1 MTMAIV
7 NDLATRFRCDRVSLG
22 LRQGAG
28 NVRLSAISHSA
39 TFKNQSRVADAI
51 ENAMEEA
58 IDQGTSVAHPPIART
73 ERAVTMAHRA
83 LAEVVRLPGAALL
96 SVAFA
101 DSEGKP
107 LGALTFERHARADR
121 GKEAAFDEEE
131 LQLAETIAALLG
143 PTIGLQMRANRL
155 ISGRAADKAASYVTA
170 LLGTGR
176 PALKLGALCAAALVL
191 VLAMA
196 TAEYRVTAKSVVEA
210 EVQRAAVAPFEG
222 FIRAARVRA
231 GDAVKSGDVLVE
243 LDDRELILDRSKWR
257 SEHDKLQQKQREAL
271 AKHERTDLVVSE
283 SQIRQAEAQL
293 TLAEEKLA
301 RARILAPFDGI
312 VVAGDL
318 SQLLGSPIE
327 KGKTLFVIAPLNAY
341 RLIVYVDERDMRFIA
356 TGQKGTVALAGM
368 PWSPVSLVVSKITP
382 VATTEDDR
390 NVFRVEAQ
398 LLESGPQL
406 RPGMEGVARIETGPR
421 HTLWIWTH
429 TLLEW
434 LRLAAWKHL
443 P

>member
-1 MTMAIV
+1 
-7 NDLATRFRCDRVSLG
+7 
-22 LRQGAG
+22 
-28 NVRLSAISHSA
+28 
-39 TFKNQSRVADAI
+39 
-51 ENAMEEA
+51 MEEA

-73 ERAVTMAHRA
+73 EHAVTMAHRA

-121 GKEAAFDEEE
+121 GGGCFDEEE

-170 LLGTGR
+170 LLGTRR

-191 VLAMA
+191 VLAIA

-210 EVQRAAVAPFEG
+210 EVQPAAVAPFEG

-231 GDAVKSGDVLVE
+231 GDTVRSGDVLVE
-243 LDDRELILDRSKWR
+243 LDDRELLLDRSKWR
-257 SEHDKLQQKQREAL
+257 SERDKLQQKQREAL
-271 AKHERTDLVVSE
+271 AKHERTDLVVSK
-283 SQIRQAEAQL
+283 SQIRQAESQL

-382 VATTEDDR
+382 VAID
-390 NVFRVEAQ
+390 
-398 LLESGPQL
+398 
-406 RPGMEGVARIETGPR
+406 
-421 HTLWIWTH
+421 
-429 TLLEW
+429 
-434 LRLAAWKHL
+434 
-443 P
+443 